1 MNETEEKPTAPAGS
15 ETQKKPRKKMRLWK
29 KILLG
34 LLAVHLLF
42 TAIDALWL
50 HGPGVSGVIQYL
62 GETQLTVSDLRY
74 RIEPETNELVITW
87 TESFDTSILPAPV
100 FSLRGWPIIHEK
112 TEKCERRIALDPL
125 PEELV
130 QCFVDVT
137 VTPDASPPRMMPPLA
152 GALVDLG
159 PRLVEEHAVLAEP
172 LEFNAGQLNDLPPD
186 MVFRLTLRPE
196 DVPLLSDMF
205 VMTPKLGEY
214 SSFLIMIP
222 QPGEQD
228 GRRVMFLSRRGAG
241 GATPY
246 YEDLCV
252 KWRQEMEDLS
262 REPDGFLTVCW
273 KILWLPL
280 AALPD
285 WIWGAY
291 GLFILFMLSRVDW

>member
-1 MNETEEKPTAPAGS
+1 MNETKEKTTAPAGS

-42 TAIDALWL
+42 TVIDALWL
-50 HGPGVSGVIQYL
+50 HGPGVSAVFQYL

-74 RIEPETNELVITW
+74 RIDPETNELAITW
-87 TESFDTSILPAPV
+87 TESFDTSILPIPV
-100 FSLRGWPIIHEK
+100 YSIPAWAKIHEK
-112 TEKCERRIALDPL
+112 TEHPERRIPLDPV
-125 PEELV
+125 PEEIV
-130 QCFVDVT
+130 RCFVDVT
-137 VTPDASPPRMMPPLA
+137 ADPDTPPLRTMPPLA
-152 GALVDLG
+152 GPLGDLG
-159 PRLVEEHAVLAEP
+159 PWFTEENAVLVDP
-172 LEFNAGQLNDLPPD
+172 LEFNAWQLNDLPPD

-214 SSFLIMIP
+214 SSFLLMIP

-228 GRRVMFLSRRGAG
+228 GRRVMYLARKG
-241 GATPY
+241 GGGYTPY

-252 KWRQEMEDLS
+252 KWRQVS
-262 REPDGFLTVCW
+262 QEPDGFLTVCW
-273 KILWLPL
+273 KILWLPI

>member
-1 MNETEEKPTAPAGS
+1 MNETEEKTTAPAGS

-34 LLAVHLLF
+34 LLIIHLVF
-42 TAIDALWL
+42 TVIDALWL
-50 HGPGVSGVIQYL
+50 HGPGVSAVFRYL

-74 RIEPETNELVITW
+74 RIEPETNELAITW

-137 VTPDASPPRMMPPLA
+137 VTPDAPPPRMMPPLA
-152 GALVDLG
+152 GALGDLG
-159 PRLVEEHAVLAEP
+159 PWFTEEHAVLAEP
-172 LEFNAGQLNDLPPD
+172 LEFNWNSYDLPPD
-186 MVFRLTLRPE
+186 MVFRLTVRPE
-196 DVPLLSDMF
+196 DVPQLSGMF
-205 VMTPKLGEY
+205 IMTPRLGGHP
-214 SSFLIMIP
+214 SFLIMIP

-228 GRRVMFLSRRGAG
+228 GRRVMFVSRKGDG
-241 GATPY
+241 GYTPY

-291 GLFILFMLSRVDW
+291 GLFILFMLSRAGV

>member
-34 LLAVHLLF
+34 LLIIHLLF
-42 TAIDALWL
+42 TVVDALWL
-50 HGPGVSGVIQYL
+50 HGPGVSDVFRYL

-74 RIEPETNELVITW
+74 RIDPQTNELAITW
-87 TESFDTSILPAPV
+87 TESFDTSILPVPV
-100 FSLRGWPIIHEK
+100 YSLSVWPKIHRK
-112 TEKCERRIALDPL
+112 TEPCERRIALDPL
-125 PEELV
+125 PEEIV
-130 QCFVDVT
+130 RCFVDVT
-137 VTPDASPPRMMPPLA
+137 VTPDAPPPRTMPPLA
-152 GALVDLG
+152 GPLGDLG
-159 PRLVEEHAVLAEP
+159 PWFTEEHAVLVEP
-172 LEFNAGQLNDLPPD
+172 SESQDMISYELPPD
-186 MVFRLTLRPE
+186 MVFRLTVRPE
-196 DVPLLSDMF
+196 DVPQLSGMF
-205 VMTPKLGEY
+205 IMTPRLGGHP
-214 SSFLIMIP
+214 SFLIMIP